1 MIYVYTTGDGV
12 PYAAGDGTLLV
23 VGESLGLIWDRTQA
37 DVYRVQQLRKKGW
50 ANMTENER
58 TEFLSPLKGAYNFDD
73 LNRVE
78 RAARQLADQLA
89 LLPQELRDYASD
101 KQVHFGSGFD
111 VPYEP
116 TEIDTKTNWTVRDI
130 PTPTDMS
137 RYLGNVKTLRA
148 MLDYA
153 TAALPD
159 SMDKLTYTGANAI
172 EEALEGLFVAIA
184 DFRLLKQGLIDN
196 AAAAFLYSGEIYGGE
211 V

>member
-12 PYAAGDGTLLV
+12 PYTAADGTLLV
-23 VGESLGLIWDRTQA
+23 VGESLDLIWDRTQA
-37 DVYRVQQLRKKGW
+37 DVDRVKKLRAKGW
-50 ANMTENER
+50 RAMTDAER
-58 TEFLSPLKGAYNFDD
+58 TEFLLPLKGAYNYTD

-78 RAARQLADQLA
+78 HAARQLADQLA
-89 LLPQELRDYASD
+89 LLPLELRQYAAD

-116 TEIDTKTNWTVRDI
+116 TEIDTKTDWTVQDI

-159 SMDKLTYTGANAI
+159 SMERLTYTGANAI
-172 EEALEGLFVAIA
+172 EQALERLFVAIV

-196 AAAAFLYSGEIYGGE
+196 TAAAFLYSGEIYGGE